1 MLPSVY
7 NRKEIRMSFLEKAK
21 DAAQE
26 AASKAKVVAEEA
38 ASKAKVAAEKAKDYA
53 ADHTEQMKG
62 AIDKAGGV
70 ADKATKGKFSGRI
83 EKVGEKAGA
92 AVDKLKKEEGE

>member
-1 MLPSVY
+1 
-7 NRKEIRMSFLEKAK
+7 MSFLDKAK
-21 DAAQE
+21 EAAQD
-26 AASKAKVVAEEA
+26 A

-70 ADKATKGKFSGRI
+70 ADRATKGKFSEKI
-83 EKVGEKAGA
+83 DKVGEKAGA
-92 AVDKLKKEEGE
+92 AVDKLKKDE